1 MSAACYQ
8 CSLPLSSVPYNGS
21 TSVGV
26 QQFCCYG
33 CYLVHSITNERGEE
47 GATNWMYYRLGAA
60 IFLTINIMMF
70 NMALY
75 SEFFY
80 PIEGAEKF
88 HSLLRYLLLALST
101 PVLVLLGFPIFRNS
115 WQGFRARSINM
126 DSLIVVGVAAAYGI
140 SVYATLVERGE
151 IYFETMAMILILVT
165 IGRYLEA
172 RAKVKASSA
181 MNDLLARAP
190 SECTIVV
197 DGEERR
203 VDARGVS
210 TGSVLKIFPG
220 EMFCVDGVVTGG
232 ESSVDE
238 SMLTG
243 EAKPVFKS
251 VGSKVFSGT
260 LNYDGALFVEATE
273 VGEGK
278 VLSKLARLLDEA
290 RKSRA
295 PIERVADRVT
305 AFALPLVVII
315 AVATFAYWTV
325 AGNWEKGLMNAL
337 SVLLISC
344 PCALGIATPM
354 ALWISL
360 GSAAKKGIL
369 IRRAEVLEQLARVR
383 AVVFDKTGTLTERHM
398 HVVNVLTHPN
408 GAENT
413 RALLR
418 IAASLESHSEHPLAQ
433 SVVRYAEQHAIEPAT
448 VKSFR
453 AYPGLGVSGVIAADA
468 EAILG
473 SEMLLSR
480 MNVELSDEL
489 KRSKRDAE
497 NDGQTVI
504 CLGWRNP
511 EKFQGLISF
520 SELLRDKV
528 HETVAALKQL
538 GVHLSVLTGDNDGAG
553 RTLSKNLNVEVKA
566 ALLPDEKVHE
576 IIKTRQSAG
585 AIMFVGDGINDAP
598 AMNAADVGV
607 AMGCGSDITR
617 EAADV
622 NLLGNDL
629 ANVPWLLQTARQTYR
644 IIQLNL
650 VWAFVYN
657 IVGVGLA
664 AAGLLNPIIAALA
677 MTLSSTFVVR
687 NSLRLSR

>member
-1 MSAACYQ
+1 
-8 CSLPLSSVPYNGS
+8 
-21 TSVGV
+21 
-26 QQFCCYG
+26 
-33 CYLVHSITNERGEE
+33 
-47 GATNWMYYRLGAA
+47 MYYRLGAA

-101 PVLVLLGFPIFRNS
+101 PVLVLLGFPIFKIS
-115 WQGFRARSINM
+115 WQGFRARFINM

-140 SVYATLVERGE
+140 SVYATLTERGE

-210 TGSVLKIFPG
+210 IGSVLKIFPG
-220 EMFCVDGVVTGG
+220 DMFCVDGVVTSG

-243 EAKPVFKS
+243 EPKPVFKS

-260 LNYDGALFVEATE
+260 VNYDGALFVRATE

-295 PIERVADRVT
+295 PIERVADRIT

-325 AGNWEKGLMNAL
+325 ADNWEKGLMNAL

-369 IRRAEVLEQLARVR
+369 IRRAEVLEQLARIR
-383 AVVFDKTGTLTERHM
+383 AVVFDKTGTLTEREM
-398 HVVNVLTHPN
+398 HVAQIFTHPN
-408 GAENT
+408 GVAST
-413 RALLR
+413 RKFLR
-418 IAASLESHSEHPLAQ
+418 IAASLESQSEHPLAQ
-433 SVVRYAEQHAIEPAT
+433 SLLRYAKQQAIEPAV
-448 VKSFR
+448 VKSFC
-453 AYPGLGVSGVIAADA
+453 AYPGLGVSGVIATDA

-473 SEMLLSR
+473 NEMLLSR
-480 MNVELSDEL
+480 MNVVLSDEL
-489 KRSKRDAE
+489 QQKKREAE
-497 NDGQTVI
+497 NDGYTII
-504 CLGWRNP
+504 CLGWRNGDG
-511 EKFQGLISF
+511 KKIQGLISLA
-520 SELLRDKV
+520 EHIRGPAL
-528 HETVAALKQL
+528 ETIAALKQL
-538 GVHLSVLTGDNDGAG
+538 GIHTSVLTGDNDGAG

-566 ALLPDEKVHE
+566 GLLPEKKVDEV
-576 IIKTRQSAG
+576 INIRSAVG
-585 AIMFVGDGINDAP
+585 AAMFVGDGINDAP

-622 NLLGNDL
+622 NFLGNDL
-629 ANVPWLLQTARQTYR
+629 TNVPWLLHTARRTYH

-650 VWAFVYN
+650 VWAFAYN